1 MQKARR
7 HPSKGLRPLVG
18 ARFQVLLHSAV
29 RGSFHLSLTVLVR
42 YRSLSSIQPWRMVP
56 PDSDRVSPAPPY
68 SGFGY
73 GRTRLRVRGFH
84 ALRPGFP
91 KWFPWHVLPDLAVLQ
106 PRSRLDAPGL
116 GFSAFARRYSRN
128 HCCFLLLRVLRCF
141 SSPGSPHF
149 RGSRPPAC
157 WVAPFGN
164 PRIYGRLSQLVT
176 SFFASES
183 QGIPRTPFLDFL
195 VSSFNCKRFI
205 RLILGFFLS
214 SSIDPFQNLSLPICL
229 VSPTCQRPRARLPGQ
244 LRRQRRSPARTAP
257 SRKGVG
263 G

>member
-1 MQKARR
+1 
-7 HPSKGLRPLVG
+7 
-18 ARFQVLLHSAV
+18 
-29 RGSFHLSLTVLVR
+29 
-42 YRSLSSIQPWRMVP
+42 MVP
-56 PDSDRVSPAPPY
+56 PGSDRVSPAPPY
-68 SGFGY
+68 SGSGY

-141 SSPGSPHF
+141 SSPGWPLSRCHVFHMTGSPIRTSADLRPF
-149 RGSRPPAC
+149 APPRG
-157 WVAPFGN
+157 F
-164 PRIYGRLSQLVT
+164 SQLVT